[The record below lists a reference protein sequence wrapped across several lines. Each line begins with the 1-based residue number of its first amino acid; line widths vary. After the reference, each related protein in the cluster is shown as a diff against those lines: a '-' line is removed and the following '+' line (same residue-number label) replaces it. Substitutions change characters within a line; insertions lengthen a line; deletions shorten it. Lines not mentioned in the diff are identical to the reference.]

1 MKKLAYGIVIMAV
14 VAIAFGSVGSV
25 FAQSE
30 PPSPGSGPWSGEDR
44 PANCG
49 GMGDQDRGWLQDEMI
64 AAVAEQ
70 LDLSASEL
78 ESRLENGE
86 TMADIASSEGL
97 TEKEYL
103 VIMKEARKQVIDQA
117 VEDGYLTQR
126 QADWMK
132 NRGMRMLHR
141 WQELRES
148 RQGQGKP

>member
-1 MKKLAYGIVIMAV
+1 MKKLTFGIVIMAV
-14 VAIAFGSVGSV
+14 LAIALGSVGSV

-44 PANCG
+44 PGRCG
-49 GMGDQDRGWLQDEMI
+49 GMGDRDKGWMHDEMI
-64 AAVAEQ
+64 AAVANQ

-86 TMADIASSEGL
+86 TMANIASSEGL
-97 TEKEYL
+97 TEKEF
-103 VIMKEARKQVIDQA
+103 VVMMKDAREQVIDQA
-117 VEDGYLTQR
+117 VEDGYLTQQ

-141 WQELRES
+141 WQEFREN
-148 RQGQGKP
+148 RQGQGRP